1 MPAHPL
7 AGELIQALR
16 RRGGG
21 RVLDF
26 GSGMGRNAETLK
38 GAGFDVLAIE
48 DGAAEGADALAEVDV
63 GDAPFD
69 GVLSTHALLHGTPQS
84 VRERVVAIARVLS
97 GEACFFATFASTRD
111 ARYGRGEQVAE
122 ATFAPLDGDER
133 GVPHV
138 YFDEAR
144 LRAIIAPYFRV
155 ASLDESAADTIAGTW
170 AHPTSPLR
178 AAVHWML
185 CAVRTDARVV

>member
-7 AGELIQALR
+7 AEELIQALR

-26 GSGMGRNAETLK
+26 GSGMGRNGEALK
-38 GAGFDVLAIE
+38 DAGFDVLSIK
-48 DGAAEGADALAEVDV
+48 DVAAAGTSALAEIDV
-63 GDAPFD
+63 RDAPLD
-69 GVLSTHALLHGTPQS
+69 GALSTHALLHGTPQS

-97 GEACFFATFASTRD
+97 GEAYFFATFASTRD

-133 GVPHV
+133 GVAHV

-144 LRAIIAPYFRV
+144 LRAVVEPYFRIV
-155 ASLDESAADTIAGTW
+155 QLDECVADAIAGTW

-178 AAVHWML
+178 GAAHWML
-185 CAVRTDARVV
+185 CAVRDDARVL